1 MACVVYLTRSKMA
14 IEANRPATA
23 AHAVIADATDPAR
36 RKDVVFRKRR
46 PAGEEMSS
54 WWPVAAFVFVTI
66 SVVSLLSF
74 IPG

>member
-1 MACVVYLTRSKMA
+1 MA
-14 IEANRPATA
+14 IDASRPATA

-36 RKDVVFRKRR
+36 RKDVLFRKRR
-46 PAGEEMSS
+46 AAGEEMSS

-66 SVVSLLSF
+66 CVVSLLSF